1 MANYDWIVI
10 GGGITGSALSYELA
24 RQGGAVLL
32 VEKDTVL
39 NGATR
44 YSYGGLAHWA
54 GKTPMLKALGEEGIQ
69 RYRTLS
75 AELEADIE
83 FRELDLLM
91 PIAPGY
97 DADAVEADMAQ
108 CRIPP
113 QRISIED
120 ACELEPLLDPAALER
135 VLWVSHG
142 HINPLRTVLAF
153 QKAFQRLGGSLL
165 TGTVTGLR
173 KQGERIVG
181 VELEEV
187 LHEAAQVVVC
197 TGGWT
202 RALLRQAGIRVPIY
216 FTHAE
221 LVELHP
227 PDLKLR
233 TLVMSTPVQRFE
245 LEQAATRP
253 EQDPLWDEPGH
264 ELCAP
269 ILDVGILQFADGS
282 IRMGQISR
290 VLTDPTARVDRAAS
304 EAQIREQVGR
314 YLPKVAHLPGQWYH
328 CLVAFSGDQQPLIG
342 SLPGWE
348 GLHLFSGFSN
358 PLAVVPVLARRFA
371 QQAYGQ
377 ADEWIPSLSSERF
390 AKASN

>member
-10 GGGITGSALSYELA
+10 GGGITGAALSYELA
-24 RQGGAVLL
+24 HQGGSVLL
-32 VEKDTVL
+32 VEKEGVL

-54 GKTPMLKALGEEGIQ
+54 GKTPLLKALGEEGIQ

-75 AELEADIE
+75 GELQADIQ

-113 QRISIED
+113 RPISVEA

-142 HINPLRTVLAF
+142 HINPFLTALAF

-173 KQGERIVG
+173 RQGDCIVG
-181 VELEEV
+181 VEIGEV
-187 LHEAAQVVVC
+187 WHGAAQVVVC
-197 TGGWT
+197 AGGWT

-221 LVELHP
+221 SVELEPSH
-227 PDLKLR
+227 LKLNA
-233 TLVMSTPVQRFE
+233 LVMSTPVQRFE
-245 LEQAATRP
+245 LEQASTRP
-253 EQDPLWDEPGH
+253 EQDPLWDEPGQ
-264 ELCAP
+264 EPCPP
-269 ILDVGILQFADGS
+269 ILDAGVLQFVDGS
-282 IRMGQISR
+282 LRMGQISR
-290 VLTDPTARVDRAAS
+290 VLTDPNAVVDSAAS
-304 EAQIREQVGR
+304 EAQIREQAGR
-314 YLPKVAHLPGQWYH
+314 YLPKLAHLPGQWYH
-328 CLVAFSGDQQPLIG
+328 CLVAFSGDQQPLVG
-342 SLPGWE
+342 SLPGLE
-348 GLHLFSGFSN
+348 GLQLFSGFSN

-377 ADEWIPSLSSERF
+377 EDEWIPGLSPGRF
-390 AKASN
+390 ADILN